1 MYGEIDVVSMYCQ
14 WGSDI
19 GPYLEYMDSAF
30 RYASGAS
37 VLIVADMNAERL
49 AHFSTASMNVE
60 DVRVNYEGKLW
71 KSF

>member
-1 MYGEIDVVSMYCQ
+1 MVSVYCQ
-14 WGSDI
+14 WCSDI
-19 GPYLEYMDSAF
+19 GPYLEYMESF

-37 VLIVADMNAERL
+37 VLIVADMNVERL